1 MNDLS
6 LHILDAAQNSIA
18 AGAENIVVSVCDGE
32 GGARRIEVRDDGCG
46 MSAEMLACVTSPF
59 ATSRESRR
67 VGLGVPLFKLAAELT
82 GGSLRVE
89 SEQGKGTRLT
99 AVWITG
105 HIDCPPLGDMGETMA
120 LLIGQNPGIRF
131 VYRRRAA
138 QGAFTLD
145 TDALRQELGSVPLG
159 RFEVQR
165 FIREFVNDNEK
176 ELVEVHQ

>member
-6 LHILDAAQNSIA
+6 LHILDVAQNAVA
-18 AGAENIVVSVCDGE
+18 AGAGKITVSVCDE
-32 GGARRIEVRDDGCG
+32 KGGVRRVEVCDDGCG
-46 MSAEMLACVTSPF
+46 MSAEMLARVTSPF
-59 ATSRESRR
+59 ATGRQSRR

-82 GGSLRVE
+82 GGYLRVE

-99 AVWITG
+99 AVLMTG
-105 HIDCPPLGDMGETMA
+105 HIDCPPLGDMGGTMA

-138 QGAFTLD
+138 RGAFRFD
-145 TDALRQELGSVPLG
+145 TDALRQELSDVPPG
-159 RFEVQR
+159 CFEVQT
-165 FIREFVNDNEK
+165 FISAFINDNEK